1 MDMLVYRA
9 CKNHIYTTG
18 QKILNIPERLHVAY
32 KYWTVCIIISVLL
45 G

>member
-1 MDMLVYRA
+1 MAHSKYTQANV
-9 CKNHIYTTG
+9 YTTG
-18 QKILNIPERLHVAY
+18 QKIVNTQERLHVAY